1 MGISNKTRK
10 VLWGRSGNRCA
21 MCRKELVADSTAAD
35 NEAVIGDECHI
46 ISGQISG
53 PRHDVDFPVDQIDA
67 IDNLI
72 LLCKVHHKIIDDQC
86 ETYTVGLL
94 QSLKSNHEQWVRTA
108 LDQLTHEGIRIRQVT
123 ENIPSHLVRLMT
135 GQDLLIILSNAHGYQ
150 FEHDDPKSETETNLI
165 ASFLQEAQDYGELS
179 ADLEAGDRVQT
190 AYRLSLLLNELE
202 EGGFWAFGSREV
214 RKLEGGVETPSDF
227 TISIL
232 RIVRSTNSDI
242 VKVDLEISDEKI

>member
-94 QSLKSNHEQWVRTA
+94 QSLKLGIMSNGSEQ
-108 LDQLTHEGIRIRQVT
+108 H
-123 ENIPSHLVRLMT
+123 
-135 GQDLLIILSNAHGYQ
+135 
-150 FEHDDPKSETETNLI
+150 
-165 ASFLQEAQDYGELS
+165 
-179 ADLEAGDRVQT
+179 
-190 AYRLSLLLNELE
+190 
-202 EGGFWAFGSREV
+202 
-214 RKLEGGVETPSDF
+214 
-227 TISIL
+227 
-232 RIVRSTNSDI
+232 
-242 VKVDLEISDEKI
+242 